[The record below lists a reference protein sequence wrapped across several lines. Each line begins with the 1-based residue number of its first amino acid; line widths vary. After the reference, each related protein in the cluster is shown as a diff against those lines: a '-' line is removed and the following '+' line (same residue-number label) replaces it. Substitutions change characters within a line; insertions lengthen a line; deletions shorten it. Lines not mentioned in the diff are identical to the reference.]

1 MPFPPVMPT
10 KVGIH
15 ALTFLCRGSARRTFA
30 PNDVPRLILTGQT
43 LCRLVLLLLSLCAAA
58 PAFAGERGPACREPS
73 VVDEITRQVKARNY
87 YDRVDPRLVTEQP
100 TADPQIVRCQV
111 CVLSAPYDTTRLDD
125 HPIEQCVADNFE
137 VRMLPRGFVV
147 RDLR

>member
-15 ALTFLCRGSARRTFA
+15 ALTLPFHDPTRPG
-30 PNDVPRLILTGQT
+30 LTGQS
-43 LCRLVLLLLSLCAAA
+43 LCRLALLLLSIGAAA
-58 PAFAGERGPACREPS
+58 PAFATERGPACREHS

-87 YDRVDPRLVTEQP
+87 YGRVDPRLVTEQP
-100 TADPQIVRCQV
+100 TADRQVVRCQV

-125 HPIEQCVADNFE
+125 HSIEQCVADNFE
-137 VRMLPRGFVV
+137 VRILPRGFVV